1 MKNFNEQ
8 IQRFVLIRMK
18 KNYST
23 NINVKRKINWKKD
36 INDSKNE
43 IKNNTINK
51 NTIKTNSLTSKSNF
65 INKKTPINKS
75 DKFSRSLSIGLISPN
90 FSTKNKPSEY
100 FSLKKKNEEIINEIS
115 KYKFKI
121 KLIDEQIMELK
132 NYINKKNMDNINDN
146 TIKSLNVTITEDNI
160 KNNN

>member
-8 IQRFVLIRMK
+8 IQRFGLIKMK

-23 NINVKRKINWKKD
+23 NINVKRKINGKKD

-65 INKKTPINKS
+65 INKKTPIKH
-75 DKFSRSLSIGLISPN
+75 
-90 FSTKNKPSEY
+90 
-100 FSLKKKNEEIINEIS
+100 
-115 KYKFKI
+115 
-121 KLIDEQIMELK
+121 
-132 NYINKKNMDNINDN
+132 
-146 TIKSLNVTITEDNI
+146 
-160 KNNN
+160 